1 MPEKLTLNNG
11 TELERASAIRSELTL
26 FVYVPGSDLR
36 TVFGLLI
43 EQQNVQRIVYT
54 QNNGDEIIFSG
65 FTKLV
70 SVSDE
75 GNGLITAALK
85 REVID

>member
-11 TELERASAIRSELTL
+11 AELEKASAIRSELTL
-26 FVYVPGSDLR
+26 FVYAPDSDLR

-43 EQQNVQRIVYT
+43 DEENTQRIVYT
-54 QNNGDEIIFSG
+54 QNNGTEIVFNG
-65 FTKLV
+65 FTRLT

-75 GNGLITAALK
+75 GNGLITAVLK